1 MEVNKQMPFGF
12 GSNLA
17 MSVAN
22 TLILAFFVVCAI
34 GVAAGVYA
42 ARALKRA
49 EQSSKKVD

>member
-1 MEVNKQMPFGF
+1 MEVNKQVPFSF
-12 GSNLA
+12 GSNLS
-17 MSVAN
+17 MSVGN

-49 EQSSKKVD
+49 EQSPKKED

>member
-1 MEVNKQMPFGF
+1 MPFSF

-17 MSVAN
+17 MSVGN

-49 EQSSKKVD
+49 EEGLKKND